1 MCLAVANSKTAQQ
14 NNMHGGVSEAST
26 KVATD
31 AEERTGR
38 DGWVP
43 PDIDAVRPPVAKEA
57 TCDLGCAISQTGM
70 RIEKFVD
77 NLNRLTAI
85 TDRPV
90 YGDEGEQI
98 SNNGPESPTPS
109 KAGYIGADHLP
120 PSLTAGNSAAD
131 HTFPKGRDVFVNDC
145 HPCRLL
151 LMRS

>member
-1 MCLAVANSKTAQQ
+1 MCLVVANSKTE
-14 NNMHGGVSEAST
+14 VYRKLST

-57 TCDLGCAISQTGM
+57 TCDLGCVISQTGM
-70 RIEKFVD
+70 RVEKFVD

-120 PSLTAGNSAAD
+120 PSLTACNSAAD
-131 HTFPKGRDVFVNDC
+131 HTFPKGRDVFVNDR
-145 HPCRLL
+145 HPAG
-151 LMRS
+151 